1 VGAKVALLLGA
12 RTGARFLEAR
22 GLAGMLIPTTGDYLT
37 AGPWPRD
44 EMMEIIEET
53 R

>member
-1 VGAKVALLLGA
+1 VALLLGA
-12 RTGARFLEAR
+12 RAGARFLEAR
-22 GLAGMLIPTTGDYLT
+22 RLAGLLVPTTGDYLT

-44 EMMEIIEET
+44 AMMEIAEET